1 MHITDT
7 AFYKMTQISRYS
19 RIVGKKI
26 LEKCLTGVSIEEF
39 AALSLIASTPNLCQA
54 DIANH
59 LVLEKGR
66 VCKLVESLEIKGFLE
81 RTASVRNKKLVKVLN
96 ITKSGEEILTKNA
109 SYAIDLMNL
118 MNSKLTQDEINIL
131 NEKLDIL
138 LESVMELAEKN

>member
-7 AFYKMTQISRYS
+7 AFYKMTQISRYA

-26 LEKCLTGVSIEEF
+26 LEKYLTGVSVEEF
-39 AALSLIASTPNLCQA
+39 AALSLISSSPNMCQA

-59 LVLEKGR
+59 LVFEKGR
-66 VCKLVESLEIKGFLE
+66 VCKLVESLEIKGFVE

-96 ITKSGEEILTKNA
+96 ITKAGEEILSKNA
-109 SYAIDLMNL
+109 SYAMDLMKLVHSN
-118 MNSKLTQDEINIL
+118 LTQEEIEIL

-138 LESVMELAEKN
+138 LKGVMDLAERD

>member
-26 LEKCLTGVSIEEF
+26 LEKYLTGVTIEEY
-39 AALSLIASTPNLCQA
+39 AALSLISSTPNMHQA
-54 DIANH
+54 EIANH

-66 VCKLVESLEIKGFLE
+66 VAKLVESLEIKGFIE

-96 ITKSGEEILTKNA
+96 ITKAGEEILSKNA
-109 SYAIDLMNL
+109 SYAIDLMAL

-138 LESVMELAEKN
+138 LKSVMDLAEKD